1 MDEINPFVLIVQMD
15 QRTKRVIIIQLMD
28 HDEQVHVLGNVIKTR
43 TYLELIQIENVRVV
57 IYDIILILDDKHQ

>member
-28 HDEQVHVLGNVIKTR
+28 HDEQVHVLGNVIKTG

>member
-28 HDEQVHVLGNVIKTR
+28 HDEQIHVLGNVIKTG